1 MMALFVDARGGEGGA
16 GTSER
21 PFSRLQQARDAL
33 RQRRREGPL
42 GPVTVWLRGGTYAFL
57 ESFVLTAED
66 SGTPD
71 APVMYRAWPGEE
83 VRLSGGLPLDPAA
96 FGPMADPDLANRL
109 APGVRE
115 RLVQIDLVAAG
126 IRDTG
131 GLEPRG
137 FAFPERPGDMELY
150 DRDNRLSLAR
160 WPREGYAATGPVAQ
174 ACSRVRDPAA
184 GVMGLVDPGETP
196 RGATFEGD
204 PESIRR
210 WSRPGDLLCFGLWA
224 YDWAP
229 STIPVRAL
237 DPVRGLITL
246 SAPSYGG
253 VLEGRRY
260 CVLNAVEEIARP
272 GDWAVDRGAGLLYL
286 FPPDRADA
294 CRLTVSALAEPLVV
308 IRQAAHVVLQDLVFE
323 CSRGHGVAIEGNDVL
338 VAGCTFRNLGGRGV
352 NVDGS
357 RNRVQACHIHGTGQ
371 GGIRVS
377 GGDRR
382 TLQPSGNVIEN
393 NEIHD
398 FNRVCMTYNSAVWPA
413 GCGHRIAHNLIYDA
427 PHNAVLLHGNDHVF
441 EYNEIHHVALEIDD
455 ASAFYMGRNPSEQG
469 NVVRHNYFH
478 HIGSPTA
485 WGTSAIY
492 PDDGSCGLTVSGNVF
507 YRCGHAGQV
516 CMGAFFNNGG
526 KDHVIENN
534 IFVDCRIAI
543 GLMLMT
549 QAHWELFIA
558 DADPDAK
565 NIAGALYKTVDIR
578 SEAYRQ
584 RYPWLA
590 DLSRN
595 ASSSTIRRNLAV
607 RCGVLV
613 TPEERQRVENNWTTD
628 ADPGFAD
635 LARLDFSLSPG
646 SEAFRR
652 IPGFEPVPFAKMG
665 LRIDEYR
672 TRLPE
677 RGGVECR
684 PEMTVQPAV
693 KRPGEQA
700 PAILTLHLANLSAK
714 PASRE
719 IAFWTTHPETVRA
732 EQPRRTVV
740 LGPREV
746 RREELALTVTARPDL
761 NPVVGARLSG
771 STFSLPVPVRP
782 RYRLTCG
789 SRGSVPGLAAVAEDL
804 KLAPS
809 FDFLQGHLKAGELRL
824 QAAGDCLV
832 VQAAFRDARPV
843 PAGPVEGF
851 WNGPFFGLLVA
862 PLEAVSA
869 AEVRQPLFFV
879 HGPGDAGTLWFF
891 DGHRQVDPDPAIRRV
906 FKPVAGGWEWSA
918 IVPFSALGLKSGS
931 RAFRLEAMAN
941 LVPAPG
947 QGPKL
952 VTLFGSKTARLELA
966 TLAEVAIL

>member
-1 MMALFVDARGGEGGA
+1 MIALFVDARGSETGTGA
-16 GTSER
+16 SENPFGT
-21 PFSRLQQARDAL
+21 LQQARDAL

-42 GPVTVWLRGGTYAFL
+42 GPVTVWLRGGTHAFS

-66 SGTPD
+66 SGTPE

-83 VRLSGGLPLDPAA
+83 VRLSGGLPLDSAA
-96 FGPMADPDLANRL
+96 FRPVADPELAKRL
-109 APGVRE
+109 APGVAE
-115 RLVQIDLVAAG
+115 RLVQIYLVAAG
-126 IRDTG
+126 LRDTG

-137 FAFPERPGDMELY
+137 FAFPERPGDMDLY
-150 DRDNRLSLAR
+150 DRNTRLPIAR
-160 WPREGYAATGPVAQ
+160 WPREGYALTGPVAEGG
-174 ACSRVRDPAA
+174 SKVRDPAT
-184 GVMGLVDPGETP
+184 GVMGLVNPDEKP
-196 RGATFEGD
+196 RGATFAGD
-204 PESIRR
+204 PSAIRR
-210 WSRPGDLLCFGLWA
+210 WSRPRDLLCFGLWA

-229 STIPVRAL
+229 STIPARSL
-237 DPVRGLITL
+237 DSARGLIAL
-246 SAPSYGG
+246 SAPGYGG
-253 VLEGRRY
+253 LLEGRRY

-272 GDWAVDRGAGLLYL
+272 GEWAVDRSAGLLYL
-286 FPPDRADA
+286 FPPEPAAA
-294 CRLTVSALAEPLVV
+294 CRLTVSALADPLVV
-308 IRQAAHVVLQDLVFE
+308 IRQATHVVLQDLVFE
-323 CSRGHGVAIEGNDVL
+323 CSRGHGVAIEGDDVL

-352 NVDGS
+352 NVEGS

-398 FNRVCMTYNSAVWPA
+398 FNRVCMTYNSAVWPV

-441 EYNEIHHVALEIDD
+441 EYNEVHHVALEIDD

-478 HIGSPTA
+478 HIGAPTA

-492 PDDGSCGLTVSGNVF
+492 TDDGSCGLTVSGNVF

-543 GLMLMT
+543 GLMLTT
-549 QAHWELFIA
+549 QSQWESFIA

-578 SEAYRQ
+578 SEVYRR

-590 DLSRN
+590 DLPRN
-595 ASSSTIRRNLAV
+595 ASSSTMRRNLAV

-613 TPEERQRVENNWTTD
+613 TPEERQRVENNWATES
-628 ADPGFAD
+628 DPGFTD
-635 LARLDFSLSPG
+635 LARLDFSLLPG
-646 SEAFRR
+646 GETFRR
-652 IPGFEPVPFAKMG
+652 IPGFEPVPFAEMG
-665 LRIDEYR
+665 LRLDEYR
-672 TRLPE
+672 KRLPE

-684 PEMTVQPAV
+684 PEMTAQPAV
-693 KRPGEQA
+693 QRPGERV

-714 PASRE
+714 PASRDIE
-719 IAFWTTHPETVRA
+719 FWTTHPETVRA
-732 EQPRRTVV
+732 EQPQRTVL

-746 RREELALTVTARPDL
+746 RREDVALEVTARPDL
-761 NPVVGARLSG
+761 NPAVGARLSG
-771 STFSLPVPVRP
+771 SAFSLPVPVRP

-789 SRGSVPGLAAVAEDL
+789 SRASVPGLASVSSEL
-804 KLAPS
+804 KQAPS
-809 FDFLQGHLKAGELRL
+809 FDFLQGGVKAGELRL

-832 VQAAFRDARPV
+832 VHASLRDARPV
-843 PAGPVEGF
+843 PAAPVEGF
-851 WNGPFFGLLVA
+851 WNGPYFGLLVA
-862 PLEAVSA
+862 PLEAESA
-869 AEVRQPLFFV
+869 ADVRQPLFFV
-879 HGPGDAGTLWFF
+879 HGPGDTGTLWFF
-891 DGHRQVDPDPAIRRV
+891 DGYRQIDPDPAIRRI
-906 FKPVAGGWEWSA
+906 FKAVPGGWELAA
-918 IVPFSALGLKSGS
+918 IVPFSVLGLKSGS

-941 LVPAPG
+941 LVLAPG
-947 QGPKL
+947 QGPKG